1 MKFWD
6 SSAIIPLCVKEP
18 STDTMLELVKG
29 DADFAVWWGSV
40 IECCSSLARL
50 RRDKII
56 TEAQEDQL
64 RDLLQKM
71 QEHWTEIEP
80 TDEVRS
86 HSRRLLLRHPL
97 RAADS
102 MQLAAA
108 LVWADGNPEQHG
120 FVCLDQRLREAAR
133 SEGFLL
139 FPQVPGFS

>member
-18 STDTMLELVKG
+18 ATDTMIELARE
-29 DADFAVWWGSV
+29 DSDFAVWWGSG

-56 TEAQEDQL
+56 TTAQEDLL

-71 QEHWTEIEP
+71 QGHWTEVEP

-86 HSRRLLLRHPL
+86 HARRLLLRHPL
-97 RAADS
+97 RAADA

-108 LVWADGNPEQHG
+108 LVWADGSPEELG

-139 FPQVPGFS
+139 LPQML

>member
-18 STDTMLELVKG
+18 LTDMMLELARD
-29 DADFAVWWGSV
+29 DADSAVWWGSS
-40 IECCSSLARL
+40 IECCSSFARL
-50 RRDKII
+50 RRDSII
-56 TEAQEDQL
+56 TAAQEDLL
-64 RDLLQKM
+64 RDLLLRM
-71 QEHWTEIEP
+71 QGHWTEIEP

-86 HSRRLLLRHPL
+86 HARRLLLRHPL
-97 RAADS
+97 RAADA

-133 SEGFLL
+133 SEGFML
-139 FPQVPGFS
+139 FPQVL

>member
-18 STDTMLELVKG
+18 MTDTMLSHVKEDVHLV
-29 DADFAVWWGSV
+29 VWWGSA

-50 RRDKII
+50 RRDGII
-56 TEAQEDQL
+56 TEKQEDLL
-64 RDLLQKM
+64 RDLLHRM
-71 QEHWTEIEP
+71 EERWTSVAP

-86 HSRRLLLRHPL
+86 HARRLLLRHPL
-97 RAADS
+97 RAADA

-108 LVWADGNPEQHG
+108 LVWADGNPDQRG

-133 SEGFLL
+133 SEGFSL
-139 FPQVPGFS
+139 FPRDL

>member
-1 MKFWD
+1 MRFWD
-6 SSAIIPLCVKEP
+6 SSAIIPLCVKE
-18 STDTMLELVKG
+18 SLTDVMIGLARE
-29 DADFAVWWGSV
+29 DADIAVWWGSS

-50 RRDKII
+50 RRDRII
-56 TEAQEDQL
+56 SEVQEDRL
-64 RDLLQKM
+64 RQLLQNM
-71 QEHWTEIEP
+71 QGHWTEVEP

-86 HSRRLLLRHPL
+86 QARRLLLRHPL

-102 MQLAAA
+102 LQLAAA

-139 FPQVPGFS
+139 LPQVL

>member
-18 STDTMLELVKG
+18 LTDMMLELARD
-29 DADFAVWWGSV
+29 DADLAVWWGSS

-50 RRDKII
+50 RRDSII
-56 TEAQEDQL
+56 TAAQEDLL
-64 RDLLQKM
+64 RDLLQRM
-71 QEHWTEIEP
+71 QVHWTEIEP

-86 HSRRLLLRHPL
+86 HARRLLLRHPL
-97 RAADS
+97 RAAAAI
-102 MQLAAA
+102 QLAAA

-139 FPQVPGFS
+139 FPQVF

>member
-18 STDTMLELVKG
+18 LTDTMIELARD
-29 DADFAVWWGSV
+29 DANFAVWWGSV

-50 RRDKII
+50 RRDRII
-56 TEAQEDQL
+56 TETQEDLL

-71 QEHWTEIEP
+71 QGHWTEVEP

-86 HSRRLLLRHPL
+86 HARRLLLRHPL

-133 SEGFLL
+133 NEGFLL
-139 FPQVPGFS
+139 FPQGL